1 MDLALNTRN
10 TRRLGIVGLA
20 TLFALL
26 SGCFTEPVGGDTGAT
41 GGDCDEGSFGCEC
54 LDGICE
60 PNLVCN
66 ASNQCVPAE
75 DCTPGTMNCACDELG
90 RCAPGLECT
99 VNGCF
104 EPSGTTVTPTSTES
118 NTGTDTS
125 TTGTSTTSTTMP
137 TDTMPS
143 TTSADTETSTTDP
156 DTTDTG
162 VTTGAPLDC
171 PESEKTCAGCFSC
184 TEANEC
190 EPEQSSCDDEPGCV
204 TIVTC
209 MQNCAIDG
217 LCFDDC
223 CEGENPGSI
232 SAALDLQTCREDTCI
247 AGACR
252 SYATFT
258 CN

>member
-162 VTTGAPLDC
+162 VTKIGRAH
-171 PESEKTCAGCFSC
+171 
-184 TEANEC
+184 
-190 EPEQSSCDDEPGCV
+190 V
-204 TIVTC
+204 
-209 MQNCAIDG
+209 
-217 LCFDDC
+217 
-223 CEGENPGSI
+223 
-232 SAALDLQTCREDTCI
+232 
-247 AGACR
+247 
-252 SYATFT
+252 
-258 CN
+258 